1 MKLPQLTHL
10 QAFVIFVLKDR
21 KVSITSLK
29 TSLKEYKEAREG
41 SNFNQLMNRLTEKK
55 LVKRS
60 MKTDVFNGKKKKIN
74 YFKATAKGTKLFRES
89 IEFYAKIIEKSPSVC
104 PSNVVVV

>member
-41 SNFNQLMNRLTEKK
+41 SNFNQLMNRLTEKN
-55 LVKRS
+55 LS
-60 MKTDVFNGKKKKIN
+60 SG
-74 YFKATAKGTKLFRES
+74 L
-89 IEFYAKIIEKSPSVC
+89 
-104 PSNVVVV
+104 